1 MSGSNRRQPARSART
16 SVARPANYYQRP
28 YGNAPNPAMEEDTA
42 PEPPGFFPGIT
53 HFTDGIA
60 ALPKEVMRY
69 FTLLRETEGKAFQPD
84 QAIGELV
91 SQIAT
96 FPDPPKE
103 MPQQQAAFMAF
114 SMSNS
119 VNPSANVSMIDGH
132 EPSGNAYQSDF
143 DSNRPQPH
151 AVVDQHSEA
160 RRRTF
165 GTLRERLREM
175 ISILDEKNMMLS
187 SANEALSRQL
197 LRLDSAIPVIE
208 EEVSEEARL
217 GSKTH
222 WALYDMQQLRKAAP
236 NERSKV
242 DRQGANSLVAAA
254 AALQEADQSRSELR
268 REAVQAKKRTQKT
281 IEADFA
287 EQPSMRKVNGQT
299 SRVDVKNGVNSSAA
313 TQANKRR
320 KVDKAIV
327 PSMERTASTAT
338 LNGRGRDVTSDA
350 AKKKLTKPLPAPT
363 SRKRYVFV
371 PFARQP
377 EADLF
382 QKRTPIPIFS
392 IFPHSRHF
400 LDHSQPSRLQSST
413 ANVAYGFFSW
423 QTELQPVI
431 ATIHFRLSWPSS
443 LFNPR

>member
-1 MSGSNRRQPARSART
+1 MSGSNRRQPARTART
-16 SVARPANYYQRP
+16 SVARPTNYYQRP
-28 YGNAPNPAMEEDTA
+28 YGNAPNPAMEEDSA

-143 DSNRPQPH
+143 DSSRPHPH
-151 AVVDQHSEA
+151 TIVDPHSEA

-254 AALQEADQSRSELR
+254 AALQEVADQSRSEAR

-281 IEADFA
+281 IEADFLD
-287 EQPSMRKVNGQT
+287 QPAMRKVNGQA

-327 PSMERTASTAT
+327 PPMERTASTAT
-338 LNGRGRDVTSDA
+338 LNGRGRDLTNDA

-363 SRKRYVFV
+363 SRKRYLSQLC
-371 PFARQP
+371 ARRSD
-377 EADLF
+377 ADFFQERSTITNLSLF
-382 QKRTPIPIFS
+382 TD
-392 IFPHSRHF
+392 SRNL
-400 LDHSQPSRLQSST
+400 LDHEQPSRLQSRT
-413 ANVAYGFFSW
+413 VNVSYGFLSRSSK
-423 QTELQPVI
+423 LQSVFE
-431 ATIHFRLSWPSS
+431 TIHV
-443 LFNPR
+443 